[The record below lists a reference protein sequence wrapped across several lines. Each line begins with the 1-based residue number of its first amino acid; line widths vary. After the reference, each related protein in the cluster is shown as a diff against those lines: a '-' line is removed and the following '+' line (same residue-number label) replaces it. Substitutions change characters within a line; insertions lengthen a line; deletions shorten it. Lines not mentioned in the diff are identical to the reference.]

1 MQDFQR
7 KKDTNSI
14 INTVTQKDNTFLF
27 SEQSK
32 NLYDFALKHD
42 SQIKRM
48 ESEIANLK
56 SQLVDMTMKVSI
68 NSSQNKNNN
77 NYMDFEQN
85 NNNISY
91 LNQIMKFK
99 DDIKNDLM
107 NDINNIIISQNNEF
121 KEKFE
126 NLKEEIELFNEEKTH
141 NNKII
146 EINDNLET
154 LNQQLMMKNEE
165 KNNLENAILNKI
177 NNDKLEINNTTNNII
192 KRIDSFDM
200 DFDRLVQSLKSQFLT
215 NANTISKLEISK
227 VNINDYEEQINL
239 IHKDIEE
246 LNTRINNIGLQS
258 RNNTINKKLNRNNL
272 LDNNDNNMEIKNE
285 LKLFKSEIYDD
296 LEKINLKILN
306 ELKNQANDIKILY
319 QKMQN
324 KEEIKNIKNKLRD
337 INFHSPKNLSLKSLN
352 LIDKYD
358 NPAENINSLNL
369 LSIMETELSKKAN
382 LDQLNF
388 ALETQSKLNEA
399 FSSASRISRF
409 CWDSEG
415 VLKEDKYIKWSIQ
428 NINTALDVFKWEN
441 NSESINILQNGVY
454 KIVIGLIGLEKNKN
468 FGIIFNDD
476 ENIIIDS
483 RNNTNNNYGMND
495 TDNEIDMINDKGNVK
510 FMEKYIACVENTK
523 LKVIIFNNNN
533 DSNDNSEEAFLEIVK
548 II

>member
-523 LKVIIFNNNN
+523 LKVIIFDNNN

>member
-14 INTVTQKDNTFLF
+14 INTATQKDNTFLF

-523 LKVIIFNNNN
+523 LKVIIFDNNN

>member
-454 KIVIGLIGLEKNKN
+454 KIVIGLIGLEKHKN

-495 TDNEIDMINDKGNVK
+495 TENEIDMINDKGNVK

-523 LKVIIFNNNN
+523 LKVIIFDNNN